1 MPEKKINYFLT
12 TLLGMLAFVR
22 QTNIHGA
29 LKKQYIHGHYV
40 LTPRSI
46 QPRANEYLLNNI
58 GYVVILFLES
68 CSILWRVSFNVY
80 VLKNEF

>member
-1 MPEKKINYFLT
+1 MPGKKINYFLT

-29 LKKQYIHGHYV
+29 LEKKIHGHYV

-46 QPRANEYLLNNI
+46 QQRANEYLLNNTEYI
-58 GYVVILFLES
+58 VILF
-68 CSILWRVSFNVY
+68 F
-80 VLKNEF
+80 